1 MSVTMK
7 CTSTLS
13 HLPLNYCRLT
23 YVRLSSPPFIINK
36 YHVMGF
42 NCVTY
47 IIARGDARFRVGLG
61 GVCLLPTQNVIL
73 INKSRFILVFVL
85 FSTCK
90 FEFAIIMNLFVQ
102 NNTRN
107 VYNAQYSV
115 EWDIKAWSTYR
126 CPKLSLIIKTQK
138 ITSLNNCYS

>member
-1 MSVTMK
+1 
-7 CTSTLS
+7 
-13 HLPLNYCRLT
+13 
-23 YVRLSSPPFIINK
+23 
-36 YHVMGF
+36 MGF

-115 EWDIKAWSTYR
+115 EWDIKA
-126 CPKLSLIIKTQK
+126 
-138 ITSLNNCYS
+138 